1 MDLYQGART
10 VMTTKT
16 IPIFHQF
23 FDPVSST
30 YTYCLAT
37 GEGREAIIIDP
48 VKEHVETYI
57 EFLNRHNVKLVA
69 AIDTHLH
76 ADHITGTG
84 ELSKSK
90 HCAVMMGKET
100 AAECVD
106 VSFKD
111 GDNYNFDGIHFKAIY
126 TPGHTDDSYCFY
138 INEHYLF
145 TGDTLLIN
153 ATGRTDFQHGNAH
166 DQYHSLFEKVLTLPE
181 ETIVYPAHDYNG
193 KTSSTI
199 GKEKQDNPRLQ
210 VTSEAEYVEMMNNLN
225 LPRPKQIDIAV
236 PANKLCGLSADVVT
250 NGDV

>member
-1 MDLYQGART
+1 
-10 VMTTKT
+10 MTIKT

-48 VKEHVETYI
+48 VKDQVAKYG
-57 EFLNRHNVKLVA
+57 EFLERHEIKLVA

-76 ADHITGTG
+76 ADHITATG
-84 ELSKSK
+84 SLRKSNQ
-90 HCAVMMGKET
+90 CPIMMGQET

-106 VSFKD
+106 ISFSD
-111 GDNYNFDGIHFKAIY
+111 GDYYDFDGIDFKAIY

-153 ATGRTDFQHGNAH
+153 GTGRTDFQHGNAH

-181 ETIVYPAHDYNG
+181 ETLVYPAHDYNG
-193 KTSSTI
+193 QTSSSI
-199 GKEKQDNPRLQ
+199 GHEKQHNPRLQ
-210 VTSEAEYVEMMNNLN
+210 VENEADYVDMMNNLN
-225 LPRPKQIDIAV
+225 LPRPKQMDVAV
-236 PANKLCGLSADVVT
+236 PANKLCGLSENELT
-250 NGDV
+250 NGEV